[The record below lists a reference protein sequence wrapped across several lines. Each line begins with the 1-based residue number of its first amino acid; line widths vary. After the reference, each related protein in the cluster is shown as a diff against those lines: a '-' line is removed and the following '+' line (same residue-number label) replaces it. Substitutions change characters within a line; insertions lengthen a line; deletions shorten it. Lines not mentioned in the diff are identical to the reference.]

1 MLSLTAGLKTWDRP
15 SKMTQASWERLLR
28 LLGMGVPGLE
38 SFSSSVRPLTAS
50 EEFLGVVPCSA
61 GPLLFASCL
70 CLQWCSCGGGGRP
83 YWPLFLQLRAQKP
96 FQHQDVQPASRPPFP
111 VPVVCMAGTQL
122 PERSVTLKTE
132 TSNYAAEYF
141 IPEINV
147 LVKPHCSLI
156 FNRV

>member
-1 MLSLTAGLKTWDRP
+1 MLSLTAGLKTWDGP
-15 SKMTQASWERLLR
+15 SKLTQASWERLLR

-38 SFSSSVRPLTAS
+38 SLSSSVRPLTAS

-61 GPLLFASCL
+61 GPLLFPSCL

-83 YWPLFLQLRAQKP
+83 YWPLFLQLWVQKP

-111 VPVVCMAGTQL
+111 VPVVCVVGTQL

-132 TSNYAAEYF
+132 TSNYTAEYF
-141 IPEINV
+141 ITEINV
-147 LVKPHCSLI
+147 LVKPHYSHI
-156 FNRV
+156 FNRF